1 MCDQLNK
8 YFFEMILLFALLNF
22 SNAVAQHEN
31 KTIRKG
37 NELYG
42 EKKFADAEKK
52 YKQALQK
59 NKNSKEAQFNLGDA
73 IYEQKKFEEA
83 AEQFSAAA
91 KTSSNKKLQSQ
102 AYHNLGNAYLKN
114 MRRVSMHTNKH

>member
-1 MCDQLNK
+1 MRIMRDKSNN
-8 YFFEMILLFALLNF
+8 YFFELMLMFALLIF

-59 NKNSKEAQFNLGDA
+59 NKDSKDH
-73 IYEQKKFEEA
+73 I
-83 AEQFSAAA
+83 
-91 KTSSNKKLQSQ
+91 
-102 AYHNLGNAYLKN
+102 
-114 MRRVSMHTNKH
+114 